1 MVKDTTTAFVPLH
14 NGALEESNM
23 LKYFFEVYWP
33 SAIIL
38 SISVALLIII
48 FYF

>member
-23 LKYFFEVYWP
+23 KKNPLLSWTSVITFSLMLVTLM
-33 SAIIL
+33 IIL
-38 SISVALLIII
+38 E
-48 FYF
+48 